1 MREVK
6 TRINDERGSGQNGQ
20 LEGVSVHGSH
30 GEEWKG
36 KVNTTL
42 STEISR
48 YSLWGLIKEAT
59 WPTDNKEKQDRT
71 MAHWGAIQS

>member
-30 GEEWKG
+30 GEEWRG

-48 YSLWGLIKEAT
+48 YSLW
-59 WPTDNKEKQDRT
+59 D
-71 MAHWGAIQS
+71 